1 MTNSKR
7 LDAALA
13 AAGAAA
19 EIIRNSYRRN
29 IAVRIKADR
38 SPVTE
43 ADVAA
48 EAAIRSVLQGRFPE
62 DGFCGEETEAVRM
75 EAECLWLVDPIDG
88 TKSFVREYPM
98 FSTQI
103 ALMQRKRLELGV
115 SSAPVY
121 GEIAWA
127 ERGQGAWLDGV
138 RLAVSR
144 IGRFEEAT
152 ISTGNLKSLAA
163 GPRWAALGRIVTRL
177 DRIRGFGDFLHY
189 HLLAAGKV
197 EAVIESNIQILD
209 IAALTVIVEEAGGT

>member
-62 DGFCGEETEAVRM
+62 DGFCGEETDR
-75 EAECLWLVDPIDG
+75 
-88 TKSFVREYPM
+88 KSV
-98 FSTQI
+98 
-103 ALMQRKRLELGV
+103 V
-115 SSAPVY
+115 
-121 GEIAWA
+121 
-127 ERGQGAWLDGV
+127 
-138 RLAVSR
+138 
-144 IGRFEEAT
+144 
-152 ISTGNLKSLAA
+152 
-163 GPRWAALGRIVTRL
+163 
-177 DRIRGFGDFLHY
+177 
-189 HLLAAGKV
+189 
-197 EAVIESNIQILD
+197 
-209 IAALTVIVEEAGGT
+209 